1 MGQAFQTIVAKLG
14 APEVLVYNAGPGMKW
29 PPPGILDLDPA
40 VFSRAFDAGVTGA
53 LVWAQQ
59 VRSCGLSRCAHVS
72 SAGALMWAQQVRS
85 CGLSRCAHVGS
96 AGAQPPAAA
105 EHTLLHC

>member
-1 MGQAFQTIVAKLG
+1 MRQAFQTIVEKLG

-29 PPPGILDLDPA
+29 PPPGILDLDLA

-59 VRSCGLSRCAHVS
+59 VRRLLQLQGTPCCTV
-72 SAGALMWAQQVRS
+72 GAA
-85 CGLSRCAHVGS
+85 
-96 AGAQPPAAA
+96 
-105 EHTLLHC
+105 

>member
-1 MGQAFQTIVAKLG
+1 MIAKHYCCAGDAASVREAFQTIREKLG

-29 PPPGILDLDPA
+29 PPPGILDLDPT

-59 VRSCGLSRCAHVS
+59 VRCLSQLQSMPC
-72 SAGALMWAQQVRS
+72 
-85 CGLSRCAHVGS
+85 CTD
-96 AGAQPPAAA
+96 AAA
-105 EHTLLHC
+105 

>member
-1 MGQAFQTIVAKLG
+1 MRQAFQTIVAKLG

-59 VRSCGLSRCAHVS
+59 VRCLPQLQSTPCCTLMALHETPRRMKGL
-72 SAGALMWAQQVRS
+72 AGVTTAWN
-85 CGLSRCAHVGS
+85 
-96 AGAQPPAAA
+96 AGHGPRGI
-105 EHTLLHC
+105 LKSL